1 MELST
6 VEIIT
11 KCLEIIGTIAFAVSG
26 ALVGIERK
34 MDILGITILGATTAC
49 GGGIL
54 RDVILGITPPASFVD
69 PTYISIA
76 IITSLIIFV
85 PRLRNKLMK
94 RKILFDNVL
103 LIMDSLGLGIFVVV
117 GISVA
122 AKTDYGLFLK
132 CFVGVITGVGGGVL
146 RDCMADTTPFI
157 FHKHFYASA
166 AIIGAVITVLM
177 WNQSNEII
185 SMFVGTGIIFALR
198 LSAAHYRWKLPRA

>member
-6 VEIIT
+6 IEIIT

-34 MDILGITILGATTAC
+34 MDILGIAILGATTAC

-76 IITSLIIFV
+76 IITSLIIFI

-94 RKILFDNVL
+94 RKIVFDNVL

-198 LSAAHYRWKLPRA
+198 LAAAHYRWKLPRA